1 MSGWTHDELDEHGED
16 QDGGGRG
23 GGLPLGW
30 VSWLLV
36 LVAVLPP
43 VVLAEVSRRFLT
55 GSADASYFGAYVS
68 EADVRARL
76 DFTFTVRFR
85 LLWASVPVP
94 DVLVAALPVV
104 LGTAAVVVAGRPQ
117 WLVPPRWGAL
127 VVAGAAVLSA
137 LESLVCLVMLAELAD
152 EPRSSAY
159 GNLQLSYLLPSTGD
173 FPEIAPVMASLVVL
187 TVVPAVAAL
196 VLWRAPRAARAD
208 PEPSAEPV
216 LEPSLE
222 PAEEP
227 VTELIAEPPPEPPAP
242 GGHPEP
248 DVPRPSTAELDAYR
262 RPR

>member
-1 MSGWTHDELDEHGED
+1 MTHERDGEHEGPAGDEEDEA
-16 QDGGGRG
+16 GR
-23 GGLPLGW
+23 LPLGW

-94 DVLVAALPVV
+94 DVLIAALPVV
-104 LGTAAVVVAGRPQ
+104 LGLAAVVVAGRPE
-117 WLVPPRWGAL
+117 WLVPPRWGAR
-127 VVAGAAVLSA
+127 VVAGAAGLSA
-137 LESLVCLVMLAELAD
+137 LESLVCLVMLVELAD

-173 FPEIAPVMASLVVL
+173 FPEIAPVMALLVVM

-196 VLWRAPRAARAD
+196 VLWQAPGAARVAAEPAAEPD
-208 PEPSAEPV
+208 AEPAPEPV
-216 LEPSLE
+216 
-222 PAEEP
+222 
-227 VTELIAEPPPEPPAP
+227 AEPPAEPRPEPPVEERP
-242 GGHPEP
+242 SE
-248 DVPRPSTAELDAYR
+248 VPRLSGAELDAYR